1 MLNIGK
7 VCVYLYIEHAYLC
20 VVDSHLHKLLQMRGE
35 CKAYFIRDIMLSYL
49 LNYHKEFKLLAS
61 EEIYLN
67 SYLYI
72 QWRPCLK

>member
-1 MLNIGK
+1 MGGK
-7 VCVYLYIEHAYLC
+7 
-20 VVDSHLHKLLQMRGE
+20 
-35 CKAYFIRDIMLSYL
+35 CKAYFIRDIMLNYL

-67 SYLYI
+67 SYLLI